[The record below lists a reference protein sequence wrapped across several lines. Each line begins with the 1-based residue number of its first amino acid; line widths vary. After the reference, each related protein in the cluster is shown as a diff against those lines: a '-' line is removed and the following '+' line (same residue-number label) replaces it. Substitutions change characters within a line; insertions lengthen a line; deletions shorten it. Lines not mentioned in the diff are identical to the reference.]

1 MLQGKPLLP
10 PAAVPGITA
19 RLPGNL
25 LGFGFRMPE
34 DAVLLRSSFPKTPLT
49 GKKGFKWLKL
59 GVWVKEKKSLKWYN
73 EQWVGLEGLFLLEN
87 RFFFLGMTLNSV
99 AHKEG
104 LGSGKGDPGG
114 LSRIDRKKRR
124 AGNALCPPGREPASR
139 RPGNTSC
146 FCHCHLPRFPAVHF
160 LFHAPFK
167 TAVDAGGRRAETWKG
182 VYVGGV

>member
-87 RFFFLGMTLNSV
+87 RFFFSWNDSEFCSPQRG
-99 AHKEG
+99 AWEWEG
-104 LGSGKGDPGG
+104 RSW
-114 LSRIDRKKRR
+114 RVEQDR
-124 AGNALCPPGREPASR
+124 
-139 RPGNTSC
+139 
-146 FCHCHLPRFPAVHF
+146 
-160 LFHAPFK
+160 
-167 TAVDAGGRRAETWKG
+167 
-182 VYVGGV
+182 